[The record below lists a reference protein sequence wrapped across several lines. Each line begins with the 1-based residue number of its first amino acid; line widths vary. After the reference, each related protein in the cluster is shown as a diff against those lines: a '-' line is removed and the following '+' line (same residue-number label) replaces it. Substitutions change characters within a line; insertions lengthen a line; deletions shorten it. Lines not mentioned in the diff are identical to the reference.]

1 MSSLFQEK
9 KNCMPRNLFSSVL
22 KITSHYIFFFLSA
35 AAIQRI
41 SQEFLPSTTNTKN
54 QLDSADKESVMTEPR
69 HPSSLIFS
77 QETKTFQ

>member
-1 MSSLFQEK
+1 
-9 KNCMPRNLFSSVL
+9 MPRNLCSSVL
-22 KITSHYIFFFLSA
+22 KITSHYIVTFFFFLSA
-35 AAIQRI
+35 ATIQRI